1 MRYHVTLDEASGIIQ
16 PTGFDVGEH
25 KTSTALLPVLSVS
38 GGEGCKMSA
47 LSCHCSY
54 LATLTHTHLHTN
66 TLYITNLNENRF
78 YTLKRLADACSVL
91 SFHPYQ
97 ENYLFVATASTKLYC
112 INVDDG
118 SVVELLGHHS
128 PVSGVHCGVGSTSL
142 VSYNTHEALLWSYPA
157 LTLTSRLQLQ
167 HSLPLVWA
175 GHIWQRD
182 EVVAGFSTGTVV
194 VWSQQQQHSI
204 DPPQSLQLQ
213 FEAFAVSRCGEW
225 LVGGGSKSGL
235 VVVYSL
241 TNHCVSQILQLPP
254 TCPSIY
260 NNNNNNPP
268 VFLPHIYLKY
278 PQVLAVQGSAGVLSI
293 IDVTNCTKLK
303 TLRSHRHV
311 IEYISVSDDGGYTC
325 ITYSNGVS
333 KIYPT
338 RCLLPV
344 LHTSTV
350 SRTHTP
356 TRDIAFHII
365 EKREKESEEE
375 REREEKRKE
384 RTKDLEELLDKNKW
398 YQVLCEF
405 GSYPDKYRVLIWSCV
420 LKLPRNYSVFSVL
433 LDKGIHTAYEHLEEE
448 YTMCDKRLFRALQRT
463 LSCVAHWSP
472 FLAQVT
478 FLPHLLF
485 PFIKLLH
492 TNLLLCFELSV
503 TLIFNWCRVWF
514 EFWPDISV
522 TVVNTTER
530 LLCDADPT
538 LLAHLIDI
546 KVTAQH
552 YIWTPLTTAFS
563 TVLSDSDWL
572 TLWDHILSNPP
583 SFLPCVAVAFTIAS
597 RNTLLSCS
605 NPTQV
610 KFECLPLNGL
620 PHFTIGTQCDE
631 QQIDNL
637 EEEMCQRESNNI
649 NNNNLAKTKQQ
660 QQQQA
665 EDMVYTVARTEL
677 WQQQQQCLDSI
688 INMRKRHLW

>member
-1 MRYHVTLDEASGIIQ
+1 MRYHLALDEDSGIIR
-16 PTGFDVGEH
+16 PAGFDVGEH
-25 KTSTALLPVLSVS
+25 KTSTALLPVLSVF
-38 GGEGCKMSA
+38 GGDGCKMSA
-47 LSCHCSY
+47 LSCHCTY
-54 LATLTHTHLHTN
+54 LATLTHTHQRTN

-118 SVVELLGHHS
+118 SVVELLGHHT

-142 VSYNTHEALLWSYPA
+142 VSYNQHEALLWSYPS

-194 VWSQQQQHSI
+194 VWSRQQQQQQQQQQHRQQQQQHGIVI
-204 DPPQSLQLQ
+204 DPPHSLQLQ
-213 FEAFAVSRCGEW
+213 FEAFALSRCGEW
-225 LVGGGSKSGL
+225 LVGGGSDSGL

-260 NNNNNNPP
+260 NNNNPP

-303 TLRSHRHV
+303 TLRSNRHH

-325 ITYSNGVS
+325 VTYSNGVS

-344 LHTSTV
+344 HTSTV
-350 SRTHTP
+350 SPTHTP

-365 EKREKESEEE
+365 EKREKEREEE
-375 REREEKRKE
+375 RERQEKRVE
-384 RTKDLEELLDKNKW
+384 RTKELEELLDKNKW

-433 LDKGIHTAYEHLEEE
+433 LDKGIHTAYQHLEEE

-492 TNLLLCFELSV
+492 NNLLLCFELSV
-503 TLIFNWCRVWF
+503 TLILNWCRVWF

-530 LLCDADPT
+530 LLCDTDPT
-538 LLAHLIDI
+538 LLAHLINI

-605 NPTQV
+605 HPTQV
-610 KFECLPLNGL
+610 KRKK
-620 PHFTIGTQCDE
+620 E
-631 QQIDNL
+631 Q
-637 EEEMCQRESNNI
+637 EEE
-649 NNNNLAKTKQQ
+649 KQEQ
-660 QQQQA
+660 GKEKKEEEEQKKEKKEEEEQKKEEKEEEEQEKEKEEQKKK
-665 EDMVYTVARTEL
+665 EEEKEEQEEKETE
-677 WQQQQQCLDSI
+677 
-688 INMRKRHLW
+688 